1 MQRVQT
7 DYQPISK
14 LILAYPQ
21 RFYNGY
27 DELLPFYDELI
38 SLIPEELTI
47 WAITNS
53 DQTSD
58 KLQDKFSHRQLN
70 TFGIRN
76 WDEIWLRDCIGINKG
91 NSVIKPEYYP
101 SYCDGDLTKYYKQI
115 NNKSRTIISGCLEK
129 EIIDLP
135 LKLDCGNFV
144 CNDEY
149 VYLTD
154 KVLKENNDLGE
165 IHIKQ
170 ILNDVAGLIPIFIE
184 ENKSDPIG
192 HMDGYMNFIDDN
204 TALLATYPSF
214 PFLKD
219 DIDFITRLEQDLKSK
234 GIEIIKLYDRPVG
247 EGANNCGCNN
257 KSHSSCFFSAR
268 GVYIN
273 FLQLNR
279 TIILPE
285 FTLPT
290 KRESDYY
297 NKINQEILEGLGF
310 EVKRINCD
318 LLSMYGGVLHCMSFT
333 A

>member
-14 LILAYPQ
+14 LLLAYPE

-27 DELLPFYDELI
+27 DELVPFYDELI
-38 SLIPEELTI
+38 ELIPEDILI
-47 WAITNS
+47 WAITNN

-58 KLQDKFSHRQLN
+58 KLQEKFAHKQLN
-70 TFGIRN
+70 TFGIRG
-76 WDEIWLRDCIGINKG
+76 WDELFLRDCIGINIG
-91 NSVIKPEYYP
+91 NAVIKPEYYP
-101 SYCDGDLTKYYKQI
+101 SYCGSQLTNYYKQI
-115 NNKSRTIISGCLEK
+115 NKKSRRIISECLAK

-135 LKLDCGNFV
+135 LKLDCGNFI
-144 CNDEY
+144 CNDKY

-154 KVLKENNDLGE
+154 KVLKENNELGE

-170 ILNDVAGLIPIFIE
+170 MLNAVTGLTPILIE

-219 DIDFITRLEQDLKSK
+219 DIDFISHLEEDLISK
-234 GIEIIKLYDRPVG
+234 GIEVIKLYDRPVG
-247 EGANNCGCNN
+247 EGANNCGCND

-273 FLQLNR
+273 LLQLNR

-290 KRESDYY
+290 KRESDFY

-318 LLSMYGGVLHCMSFT
+318 MLSKFGAVLHCISFT